1 MDARSGSIDL
11 ACSRIA
17 AMVSQLRQMAIS
29 ARDASAG
36 ANVELEVRLG
46 RIADQGG
53 AFQVGVTRDT
63 MDELLRGVEAFEG
76 WSSVGDWE
84 ESHDFYY
91 RIDGGMPVRSTVL
104 FDAAACVIERRH
116 MRKVSLMRMDL
127 RHIHSSGSPPP
138 SEFVDARVDL
148 SMEEPVSEGV
158 LPLVVNEFTLV
169 RIKQRRS
176 FLLRARG
183 APDSDPPA
191 WRYDFTFSWAGRTK
205 AEAEHMQKT
214 AAPVC
219 EVEIE
224 LAGADAYMR
233 KPEHTDA
240 STAAS
245 LLMKVA
251 DFVGRDEESV
261 FHFEPVQRSVPLGV
275 A

>member
-1 MDARSGSIDL
+1 MVAHMRHL
-11 ACSRIA
+11 AIHA
-17 AMVSQLRQMAIS
+17 ADVRM
-29 ARDASAG
+29 G

-46 RIADQGG
+46 KISDRGG
-53 AFQVGVTRDT
+53 AFKAGIERETMENLLQGVQ
-63 MDELLRGVEAFEG
+63 AFDG

-91 RIDGGMPVRSTVL
+91 LIDGGLPVRSTVR
-104 FDAAACVIERRH
+104 FDAAACIIERRH

-127 RHIHSSGSPPP
+127 RQIHSSASAPPT
-138 SEFVDARVDL
+138 EFIDARVDL
-148 SMEEPVSEGV
+148 SMEEPIPEST
-158 LPLVVNEFTLV
+158 LPVVVNEFTLV

-183 APDSDPPA
+183 APEADPPA
-191 WRYDFTFSWAGRTK
+191 WRYDFTFAWSGRTK
-205 AEAEHMQKT
+205 AEAERKQKT
-214 AAPVC
+214 SPPVC

-233 KPEHTDA
+233 APEHTDT

-251 DFVGRDEESV
+251 NFIACDGDGG
-261 FHFEPVQRSVPLGV
+261 FHFEPVYRAPLENRT
-275 A
+275 ASAASWADHQ